1 MKKLL
6 SILLFIVFPV
16 AAGTLT
22 VEDIAGTWCY
32 RYYEAGGEREDQNIT
47 YVFNSDGTL
56 LYNNTPGAPTDK
68 PGSYSIDGDS
78 MEIEPTFAV
87 FTLTVESQEKDR
99 FVLDG
104 LGKHVF
110 VRGECQ

>member
-6 SILLFIVFPV
+6 SILPFTVFPV
-16 AAGTLT
+16 AAGALT
-22 VEDIAGTWCY
+22 AEDLAGTWCY
-32 RYYEAGGEREDQNIT
+32 SHYEAGGEREDQNIT

-56 LYNNTPGAPTDK
+56 QYNNTPGASTDK
-68 PGSYSIDGDS
+68 PGTYSIDGDG

-87 FTLTVESQEKDR
+87 FNLTVKSQEEDR